1 VIALLAAAGT
11 AGGCRAPTQAP
22 RPPTSVWAW
31 GFNDYGQIGNGS
43 KIQVSEPIR
52 LSLSDVTQVQASF
65 HNSLAL
71 KKDGSVWQW
80 GSLDEEVL
88 TSTPCPNP
96 AAPPGFIACD
106 LTPTQ
111 VLGLPK
117 AKSIGAGYG
126 FGLAITDDSDSTI
139 CRWGENN
146 AGQLGNFFL
155 EPVKSPVCFGPPDRV
170 LYVDGG
176 GGGSVGGHTV
186 AISSGPPQLTVWSWD
201 HDEHKQVGS
210 AASICG
216 PYDCVDNPTQVKGL
230 ADVIGVAAGQEHS
243 LALKSDGTVWAW
255 GSQDRG
261 QLGVPGTSDDT
272 AIPVEVRM
280 NGTNPLI
287 PLDHVRDIAAG
298 GGHSLALR
306 NDGTVWTWGFNNFGQ
321 LGVSTAPLDIAS
333 SARKVQDL
341 KDIVAI
347 AAGDNFS
354 LALKSDGTVW
364 AWGANDRGQLGAPSG
379 DKCGP
384 KQLPCSFHPI
394 QVRNLTSVTS
404 IAAGGAHSLAL
415 ARP

>member
-1 VIALLAAAGT
+1 
-11 AGGCRAPTQAP
+11 
-22 RPPTSVWAW
+22 
-31 GFNDYGQIGNGS
+31 
-43 KIQVSEPIR
+43 
-52 LSLSDVTQVQASF
+52 
-65 HNSLAL
+65 
-71 KKDGSVWQW
+71 
-80 GSLDEEVL
+80 
-88 TSTPCPNP
+88 
-96 AAPPGFIACD
+96 
-106 LTPTQ
+106 
-111 VLGLPK
+111 
-117 AKSIGAGYG
+117 
-126 FGLAITDDSDSTI
+126 
-139 CRWGENN
+139 
-146 AGQLGNFFL
+146 
-155 EPVKSPVCFGPPDRV
+155 
-170 LYVDGG
+170 
-176 GGGSVGGHTV
+176 
-186 AISSGPPQLTVWSWD
+186 
-201 HDEHKQVGS
+201 VGS

-306 NDGTVWTWGFNNFGQ
+306 NDGTVWTRGFNDFGQ

-333 SARKVQDL
+333 SARQVQDL

-404 IAAGGAHSLAL
+404 ITAGGAHSLAL